1 MKGNY
6 NMNRNIYCTKDDE
19 NCNDFNYNLSL
30 LGFYIIYIIYFI
42 FSGLQVKYGF
52 YDMKRKSM
60 LKTGSS
66 SINGTINTIYKSIPF
81 LYEIKL
87 AIDWTFTSTCLDL
100 FQWNKFESIY
110 DTVYTTY
117 CAMSAKNISKVGQQI
132 GKALKVGM
140 GGTLSFGLIILLVGP
155 IYLFSSLNPTNKLNN
170 LNGATLTIE
179 LSFFY
184 ENGAVKNY
192 TLFQNSK
199 PESIIDFKENDDDWI
214 KYKYSESSSTK
225 TFPIEQVQKVKFSET
240 SDRNWGLAKPQI
252 ENLIDLLDWKNE
264 TENEIKEIQLIID
277 YQFERLFPAE
287 AKIAK
292 DRKGVVIYD
301 KEKNGTIDDNSEIGR
316 LKNAI
321 SKCQSD
327 EIHFKDIYS
336 IPIRLTANSDSR
348 VIEDPKFFF
357 KYDIDLG
364 FTGCRIRDNETL
376 FYESNENSSYSNS
389 YLESYFTV
397 KKNADNQTE
406 GIVFHVF
413 SDKVS
418 TSISGYSI
426 LTFYVS
432 FILLAGTYVRN
443 FFAGQP
449 SKITLTEMPYCQEII
464 NLCEGIK
471 ISRNSFDFN
480 QEEKLYYILIEL
492 MRSPD
497 YLRFLTESSVE
508 QFNRRKMLTQKTNDT
523 NI

>member
-1 MKGNY
+1 M
-6 NMNRNIYCTKDDE
+6 
-19 NCNDFNYNLSL
+19 
-30 LGFYIIYIIYFI
+30 
-42 FSGLQVKYGF
+42 
-52 YDMKRKSM
+52 
-60 LKTGSS
+60 
-66 SINGTINTIYKSIPF
+66 
-81 LYEIKL
+81 
-87 AIDWTFTSTCLDL
+87 
-100 FQWNKFESIY
+100 
-110 DTVYTTY
+110 
-117 CAMSAKNISKVGQQI
+117 
-132 GKALKVGM
+132 
-140 GGTLSFGLIILLVGP
+140 
-155 IYLFSSLNPTNKLNN
+155 
-170 LNGATLTIE
+170 
-179 LSFFY
+179 
-184 ENGAVKNY
+184 
-192 TLFQNSK
+192 
-199 PESIIDFKENDDDWI
+199 
-214 KYKYSESSSTK
+214 
-225 TFPIEQVQKVKFSET
+225 
-240 SDRNWGLAKPQI
+240 AKPQI
-252 ENLIDLLDWKNE
+252 ENLIDILNWKNE

-301 KEKNGTIDDNSEIGR
+301 KEKNGTIDDDSEIGR

-321 SKCQSD
+321 SKCKND
-327 EIHFKDIYS
+327 EINFKDIYS
-336 IPIRLTANSDSR
+336 PPIRLTANTDSR
-348 VIEDPKFFF
+348 VIEDQKYFV

-364 FTGCRIRDNETL
+364 FTGCRILDNDTL
-376 FYESNENSSYSNS
+376 FYDSNENISYSYS

-397 KKNADNQTE
+397 KKKDKNQRE

-449 SKITLTEMPYCQEII
+449 SKISLTEMPYCQEVI

-497 YLRFLTESSVE
+497 YLRYLTESSIE
-508 QFNRRKMLTQKTNDT
+508 QFNRRKFLTQKANDT
-523 NI
+523 NNIIS